1 MRPHR
6 GSTILTLGILSLVVC
21 PLLGIAAWFM
31 GDDDLQQM
39 KTGTMDTSGRDLT
52 KAGRVC
58 GIVATCLFVLQ
69 ILLICLFLV
78 GTLLTSPR

>member
-6 GSTILTLGILSLVVC
+6 GGTILALGIIGLVVC
-21 PLLGIAAWFM
+21 PLLGIPAWFM

-39 KTGTMDTSGRDLT
+39 KNGTMDTSGRDRT
-52 KAGRVC
+52 NAGRIC

-69 ILLICLFLV
+69 VIVMLFMLV
-78 GTLLTSPR
+78 VMLGSAR

>member
-6 GSTILTLGILSLVVC
+6 GGTILALGIIGLVVC

-39 KTGTMDTSGRDLT
+39 KNGTMDSSGRDIT
-52 KAGRVC
+52 NAGRIC
-58 GIVATCLFVLQ
+58 GIVATCLFALQ
-69 ILLICLFLV
+69 VVVMLFMIVVML
-78 GTLLTSPR
+78 GSSR

>member
-6 GSTILTLGILSLVVC
+6 GATILVLGILSLLVC
-21 PLLGIAAWFM
+21 PLLGMAAWFM

-39 KTGTMDTSGRDLT
+39 KRGTMDSAGRDIT
-52 KAGRVC
+52 NAGRIC

-69 ILLICLFLV
+69 VIFLCLFLI
-78 GTLLTSPR
+78 GTFLTSPR

>member
-6 GSTILTLGILSLVVC
+6 GGTILTLGILSLVVC

-31 GDDDLQQM
+31 GDGDLQRM
-39 KTGTMDTSGRDLT
+39 KTGTMDASGRDIT
-52 KAGRVC
+52 NAGRIC

-69 ILLICLFLV
+69 VILICLFLV
-78 GTLLTSPR
+78 GTLLSSPR